1 MLYSLDTETTGS
13 NFNKG
18 CMPFFVSMCSEEGKQ
33 LWWEW
38 WVSPYTRLPV
48 IPDEDKKEIRGIL
61 LDEENRFVLQNTNFD
76 MKALSSIDIF
86 ENLDEIVWFLENK
99 VEDTLIASH
108 VINNLDDHSLTG
120 LGRKYLGK
128 PKNDTEDKLA
138 EIVKKCRVPYANW
151 LSWRK
156 AEQGDPHFPSAKSIT
171 WHKLDMWMPR
181 RIWYEKNILK
191 RPQLKDE
198 TNITDEYQTCC
209 QKYACN
215 DTMDTM
221 LLWLMQTKF
230 MITDVEEGEK
240 QYPGLDFWRQY
251 KEQLRLLPSIYLLQ
265 EKGVST
271 REFIHKERE
280 RYSQL
285 LERHKSKCVTLAN
298 SKKFKNI
305 NLNSPAQ
312 KAKFLH
318 KVLGEPI
325 TDRNPPN
332 KNTKKEWGVQGQP
345 IVNNDAVID
354 IWSKSVNP
362 DTIEFTENLLCA
374 SKLGTTIG
382 YLDSYISSSSEV
394 SYKCYISAQE
404 EYNNDFSLNEALRYE
419 SIGAPLIKINRT
431 YPYYNQTGTQ
441 TTRTSSSDPNIQNVG
456 KKETGSTLEDESPKL
471 AALYKGLGINLRSV
485 FGPGPGRIW
494 YALDYSQLQL
504 RIFAYISGSTD
515 LIEAFNKGMD
525 AHDYTAR
532 KIFGVP
538 DDQEVDTLKRRIA
551 KNVNFGFIFG
561 ASPRKIEATAG
572 KPGLWE
578 VVKQQFPDAIKF
590 LQQQKKQVETK
601 GYVTTTSGYPLH
613 IQKKLGHKAVNY
625 IVQGDEA
632 IIVKRAMVKVNE
644 YLHKLC
650 KDHSILYGNDH
661 FMTMMIHDELVFDCI
676 HPDLLQCRKAAFENI
691 VIKQI
696 KTIMEDAGK
705 SIGMVTPV
713 DCDRIEENWSDGV
726 KVVFT

>member
-18 CMPFFVSMCSEEGKQ
+18 CMPFFVSMCSQEGKQ

-38 WVSPYTRLPV
+38 WVSPYTRIPI
-48 IPDEDKKEIRGIL
+48 IPDEDKKEIRDIL
-61 LDEENRFVLQNTNFD
+61 LDEENKFVLQNTTFD
-76 MKALSSIDIF
+76 IKALSSIRIF
-86 ENLDEIVWFLENK
+86 KNLDEIVWFLENK
-99 VEDTLIASH
+99 VDDTLIASH

-120 LGRKYLGK
+120 LGKKYLGK
-128 PKNDTEDKLA
+128 DSNKTEDHLA

-151 LSWRK
+151 LKWRK
-156 AEQGDPHFPSAKSIT
+156 AEVGDAHFPSAKSIT
-171 WHKLDMWMPR
+171 WHKLDMWMPKR
-181 RIWYEKNILK
+181 LWYEKNVLNNQLLK
-191 RPQLKDE
+191 AE
-198 TNITDEYQTCC
+198 TSITEEYKTCC
-209 QKYACN
+209 QKYANN

-221 LLWLMQTKF
+221 LLWLMQEKF
-230 MITDVEEGEK
+230 MCDEEGHKE
-240 QYPGLDFWRQY
+240 YPDIDFYGQY
-251 KEQLRLLPSIYLLQ
+251 KEQLQLLPSTYLLQ
-265 EKGVST
+265 EKGVSI
-271 REFIHKERE
+271 REIVYKERE
-280 RYSQL
+280 RYTTL
-285 LERHKSKCVTLAN
+285 LEKHRGKCVSLAA
-298 SKKFKNI
+298 SKGFKNI
-305 NLNSPAQ
+305 NLNSPPQ

-318 KVLGEPI
+318 KILKEPVI
-325 TDRNPPN
+325 DRNPPN
-332 KNTKKEWGVQGQP
+332 KNSRKEWGTLGQP
-345 IVNNDAVID
+345 VVDNTSIID

-394 SYKCYISAQE
+394 SYQQYISAQE
-404 EYNNDFSLNEALRYE
+404 EYDRAINILET
-419 SIGAPLIKINRT
+419 PLIKVNRT
-431 YPYYNQTGTQ
+431 YPHYNQTGTQ

-471 AALYKGLGINLRSV
+471 AALYKSLGINLRSV

-504 RIFAYISGSTD
+504 RIFAYISKSKD
-515 LIEAFNKGMD
+515 LIEAFNRGMD

-532 KIFGVP
+532 KIFELD
-538 DDQEVDTLKRRIA
+538 DDQEVDTLQRRIA

-561 ASPRKIEATAG
+561 AAPRKIEATAG
-572 KPGLWE
+572 KPGLWD
-578 VVKQQFPDAIKF
+578 VVKEQFPDAVRF
-590 LQQQKKQVETK
+590 LQQQKKQVEIK
-601 GYVTTTSGYPLH
+601 GYVITTSGYPLH

-632 IIVKRAMVKVNE
+632 IIAKRAMVQVNKF
-644 YLHKLC
+644 LKTTCQKHHLM
-650 KDHSILYGNDH
+650 YGNDH

-676 HPDLLQCRKAAFENI
+676 HPELLHCGQEHFENVI
-691 VIKQI
+691 VRGIKN
-696 KTIMEDAGK
+696 IMEAAGR

-713 DCDRIEENWSDGV
+713 DCERIEENWSDGV